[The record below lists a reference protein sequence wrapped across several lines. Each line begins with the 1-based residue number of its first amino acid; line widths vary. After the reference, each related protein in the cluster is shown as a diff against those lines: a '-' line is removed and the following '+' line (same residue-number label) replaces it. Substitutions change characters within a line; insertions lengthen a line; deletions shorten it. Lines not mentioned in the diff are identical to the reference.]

1 VSAKLSTTRQTA
13 HRAAQQSAPPA
24 AQTLPPAEIHAA
36 IDRLA
41 AAISARHPPRQ
52 TTPPLPSPPPPPPL
66 PPLLLLG
73 IANGGITLASRLA
86 ALLPGTRT
94 GVVDISFHR
103 DDIGRHPIPKE
114 FAPTHIPADV
124 NNATIILIDD
134 VIQSGRTINAALNEI
149 FDHGRPARVE
159 LAVLIDRGS
168 RRLPIAPDYTGLTLA
183 VPASEKLILRLD
195 PADPARDSF
204 EIITPKSV

>member
-1 VSAKLSTTRQTA
+1 MSAKLSITRQP
-13 HRAAQQSAPPA
+13 AQRDSRQSAPRA

-41 AAISARHPPRQ
+41 AAISARHPPRKNA
-52 TTPPLPSPPPPPPL
+52 PPFPPL

-195 PADPARDSF
+195 SADAKKDTF
-204 EIITPKSV
+204 EIKPA